1 MAAVLA
7 TYRSGKVELSE
18 PVGWPDGTQLEVMPV
33 PSAAA
38 SQAESYRDFI
48 LRIAGS
54 FGDEPFE
61 RPPQGNNEQREEW

>member
-7 TYRSGKVELSE
+7 TYRSGKVELSQ
-18 PVGWPDGTQLEVMPV
+18 PVRWADGTQLEVMPV

-38 SQAESYRDFI
+38 SQGESYRDFI
-48 LRIAGS
+48 LRMAGS